1 MAIEINKE
9 YPEFKVTHTLHQ
21 LVDRL
26 NEHSDVVEENI
37 DLLDSA
43 IGGVIRIYHDS
54 GFVQADSDFA
64 ITANNLTFSVDS
76 GDITANAHN
85 FTNNLT
91 GDFTVLSDNVITLSA
106 DNKVANIILR
116 SNGATFG
123 ALRDAGGEL
132 EILSGLF
139 VAQTFDENGANFP
152 KRITLPST
160 GEYAPETDNKTVH
173 GAINELHTDLTLVM
187 DSDVP
192 RIGSLETLTTD
203 LQSQITT
210 LNNDISSVSDR
221 VTTLEALNISTRL
234 TNIETQIRTINDRLG
249 LLGI

>member
-1 MAIEINKE
+1 MI
-9 YPEFKVTHTLHQ
+9 
-21 LVDRL
+21 DRL
-26 NEHSDVVEENI
+26 NLHSDIVESNI
-37 DLLDSA
+37 RILDSA
-43 IGGVIRIYHDS
+43 HGNIVRVYHDS

-64 ITANNLTFSVDS
+64 INATNLTFSVDS
-76 GDITANAHN
+76 GDITTSAHN

-106 DNKVANIILR
+106 DNTVANIILR

-160 GEYAPETDNKTVH
+160 GDNAPETDNKTVH
-173 GAINELHTDLTLVM
+173 GAINELHSELTLVV

-192 RIGSLETLTTD
+192 RIGSLETLTTN

-234 TNIETQIRTINDRLG
+234 NNIETQIRTINDRLG

>member
-1 MAIEINKE
+1 MAIEIDND

-21 LVDRL
+21 LIDNL
-26 NEHSDVVEENI
+26 NDHSVVVEGNI
-37 DLLDSA
+37 TLLDSA
-43 IGGVIRIYHDS
+43 YGNLVRVYHDS
-54 GFVQADSDFA
+54 GFIQADEDFA
-64 ITANNLTFSVDS
+64 INADNLTVSVDS
-76 GDITANAHN
+76 GNISVIGKNLV
-85 FTNNLT
+85 NNLS
-91 GDFTVLSDNVITLSA
+91 GNFAVVSDNTITLSS
-106 DNKVANIILR
+106 DNTIANVILR
-116 SNGATFG
+116 SNGSTYG

-132 EILSGLF
+132 QILSGLF
-139 VAQTFDENGANFP
+139 VAQTFDVEGANFP
-152 KRITLPST
+152 KKITLPST
-160 GEYAPETDNKTVH
+160 GDNAPDTDEKTVH

>member
-26 NEHSDVVEENI
+26 NEHSEVVEENI

-64 ITANNLTFSVDS
+64 INADNLTFSVDS
-76 GDITANAHN
+76 GNITSTAHNIVNNITGNFIVTSEKIITLASDNTTAN
-85 FTNNLT
+85 
-91 GDFTVLSDNVITLSA
+91 VL
-106 DNKVANIILR
+106 LR
-116 SNGATFG
+116 SNGSTYG

-173 GAINELHTDLTLVM
+173 GAINELHTDLTSVM

-221 VTTLEALNISTRL
+221 VTTLETLNISIRL